1 MKKNT
6 NSSPNAPAKTVAYLR
21 MSTPKQ
27 DMEKDKVDILKLA
40 NDIKLGHVHFVSE
53 YISGKS
59 CWRERKIG
67 RLIDE
72 LNPGDCIIT
81 SEMSRL
87 GRSMLECIEILSVA
101 LRNGL
106 HVYDVRIGWRLE
118 DTMQSAMIAMGLSM
132 AAEIERRLIVARTKE
147 ALRVKKAAGM
157 RLGRPPGPGKSRL
170 DPYRPE
176 IEALLANGSTKRFVA
191 RRYGTSAS
199 NLHLWLR
206 QRGLG
211 KKPLE
216 NNSEKGI
223 HASAS

>member
-1 MKKNT
+1 
-6 NSSPNAPAKTVAYLR
+6 
-21 MSTPKQ
+21 
-27 DMEKDKVDILKLA
+27 
-40 NDIKLGHVHFVSE
+40 
-53 YISGKS
+53 
-59 CWRERKIG
+59 
-67 RLIDE
+67 
-72 LNPGDCIIT
+72 
-81 SEMSRL
+81 
-87 GRSMLECIEILSVA
+87 MLECIEILSVA

-147 ALRVKKAAGM
+147 ALRVKKAAGI
-157 RLGRPPGPGKSRL
+157 RLGRPPGPGKSKL

-176 IEALLANGSTKRFVA
+176 IEALLANGSTKRFIA
-191 RRYGTSAS
+191 QRYETSES

-216 NNSEKGI
+216 NGSGK
-223 HASAS
+223 

>member
-6 NSSPNAPAKTVAYLR
+6 NSSPNTPAKTIAYLR

-53 YISGKS
+53 HISGKS

-67 RLIDE
+67 HLIDE
-72 LNPGDCIIT
+72 LDPGDCIIT

-118 DTMQSAMIAMGLSM
+118 DTMQSAMIC
-132 AAEIERRLIVARTKE
+132 
-147 ALRVKKAAGM
+147 
-157 RLGRPPGPGKSRL
+157 
-170 DPYRPE
+170 
-176 IEALLANGSTKRFVA
+176 LL
-191 RRYGTSAS
+191 YTSPSPRDA
-199 NLHLWLR
+199 
-206 QRGLG
+206 
-211 KKPLE
+211 
-216 NNSEKGI
+216 
-223 HASAS
+223 